1 LEESMIAQP
10 LSTGRR
16 VAGCILLLLI
26 AAGAP
31 VVLAQGR
38 ALRVFDLDNR
48 SYLGIEMEDVTAE
61 NMASYKLSAER
72 GVIVRSV
79 EKGSPAEGASLREK
93 DVILEYDGIPVISAT
108 QLARLVQETPP
119 GRSVAL
125 LISRDGEKLK
135 LTAQIGKR
143 EGPGRIFR
151 FPTPEGEPFA
161 FSFPKGE
168 FFAPG
173 RERPTLGVT
182 LQELTPQLGE
192 FLGIPGKKGALIT
205 SVQEGSAAASAHLK
219 AGDVIIGADG
229 HAINDP
235 EDLRRHLDGKAEEG
249 KLELKVVREKKEV
262 TVTVQLAGKEERRKG
277 GYRL

>member
-10 LSTGRR
+10 LSAGRR

-31 VVLAQGR
+31 IVLAQGR
-38 ALRVFDLDNR
+38 PPKILDLDNG

-61 NMASYKLSAER
+61 NMGSYKLSAER

-79 EKGSPAEGASLREK
+79 ERGSPAEGASLREK
-93 DVILEYDGIPVISAT
+93 DVILEYDGIPVISTT
-108 QLARLVQETPP
+108 QLARLVRETPP
-119 GRSVAL
+119 ARKVAL

-135 LTAQIGKR
+135 LTAQIGRR
-143 EGPGRIFR
+143 EGPEKMFR
-151 FPTPEGEPFA
+151 FPMPEGGPFT

-173 RERPTLGVT
+173 REKPRLGVT
-182 LQELTPQLGE
+182 LQEVTPQLGE

-205 SVQEGSAAASAHLK
+205 SVQEGSAAASANLR
-219 AGDVIIGADG
+219 AGDAIIRADG
-229 HAINDP
+229 HVIDDP
-235 EDLRRHLDGKAEEG
+235 EDLLRHLDRKAEEG
-249 KLELKVVREKKEV
+249 KLELTIVREKKEV
-262 TVTVQLAGKEERRKG
+262 TVTVELAGKEERRKG